1 MENTLFLSLV
11 INLVVLLL
19 LILSPILSIVA
30 LIGLRRREMSP
41 TAKGIWALV
50 ILVPFLGPIA
60 YWIVQPEESSSHA

>member
-11 INLVVLLL
+11 FNLIILLL

-41 TAKGIWALV
+41 TAKGIWALI

-60 YWIVQPEESSSHA
+60 YWIVQPEESSFHA